1 MAAQHSTYRK
11 SVDHSQ
17 QEGEKYPM
25 ERTSISSDAP
35 LKDSEDDLEAQTVVQ
50 AQPPPAQPL
59 EYSTST
65 TKKLVFLGL
74 YFFLS
79 LGLTLSNKALMK
91 TTKLPWLLTVLHT
104 GSTFI
109 GTLIYLATGKLKLSR
124 LGTKENLTL
133 VAFST
138 LFTLNIAISNVSLAL
153 VSVPFHQVLRS
164 TCPVATIVIYRVVY
178 GRSYSRDTYISM
190 IPLIFGVG
198 LATFGDYYF
207 TMMGFLLTLL
217 GVVLAAI
224 KTVATNRLMTGSL
237 ALSAMEVLFRMS
249 PLAAVQC
256 LFYAYAGGEF
266 AVLNDAVAKGVFT
279 NTFLFSVFC
288 NGLMAFSLNIVSFQT
303 NKVAGALTISV
314 CGNLKQC
321 LTILLGIVLFA
332 VTVTLLNGIGMV
344 ITVLGAAYYS
354 KVELDRKRAAA
365 PKIRNHTSNM
375 AVHDKHIKTHPNLLP
390 SETCGLDKHCPVLC
404 LSFDRLQN
412 AEPDSLEVSSSI
424 CYMRP
429 SLFQPKR
436 LVFLQNGRAAVM
448 RHPVYN
454 VSQQFGI
461 GPPSASPV
469 AYMYL

>member
-1 MAAQHSTYRK
+1 MATPTSPFRQ
-11 SVDHSQ
+11 SVDRSS
-17 QEGEKYPM
+17 QEGEKYSL
-25 ERTSISSDAP
+25 ERTSVSSDAP
-35 LKDSEDDLEAQTVVQ
+35 LTKDDEDVEAQLVTP
-50 AQPPPAQPL
+50 AQQPPAQPL

-91 TTKLPWLLTVLHT
+91 KAKLPWLLTVLHT
-104 GSTFI
+104 GSTFV
-109 GTLIYLATGKLKLSR
+109 GCSGLLASGQLKLSR
-124 LGTKENLTL
+124 LGTKENLIL

-190 IPLIFGVG
+190 IPLIFGVA

-207 TMMGFLLTLL
+207 TMIGFLLTFL

-249 PLAAVQC
+249 PLAATQC

-266 AVLNDAVAKGVFT
+266 AGFQTAVAEGVFDT
-279 NTFLFSVFC
+279 TFLFSILC

-303 NKVAGALTISV
+303 NKVAGALTVSV

-332 VTVTLLNGIGMV
+332 VTVTPLNGVGML

-365 PKIRNHTSNM
+365 PK
-375 AVHDKHIKTHPNLLP
+375 
-390 SETCGLDKHCPVLC
+390 
-404 LSFDRLQN
+404 
-412 AEPDSLEVSSSI
+412 
-424 CYMRP
+424 
-429 SLFQPKR
+429 
-436 LVFLQNGRAAVM
+436 
-448 RHPVYN
+448 
-454 VSQQFGI
+454 
-461 GPPSASPV
+461 
-469 AYMYL
+469 

>member
-1 MAAQHSTYRK
+1 MAAQTTTYPH

-25 ERTSISSDAP
+25 DRTSVSSDAP
-35 LKDSEDDLEAQTVVQ
+35 LKDDQDDLEAQTVVQ
-50 AQPPPAQPL
+50 AQQPPAQPL

-91 TTKLPWLLTVLHT
+91 KSKLPWLLTVLHT

-109 GTLIYLATGKLKLSR
+109 GTCMYLATGNLKLSR

-207 TMMGFLLTLL
+207 TMIGFLLTLL
-217 GVVLAAI
+217 GVFFAAV

-266 AVLNDAVAKGVFT
+266 AVLNEAVANGVFDK
-279 NTFLFSVFC
+279 TFLFSIFC
-288 NGLMAFSLNIVSFQT
+288 NGVMAFSLNIVSFQT
-303 NKVAGALTISV
+303 NKVAGALTVSV

-321 LTILLGIVLFA
+321 LTILLGIVLFD
-332 VTVTLLNGIGMV
+332 VTVTMLNGIGMV

-365 PKIRNHTSNM
+365 PK
-375 AVHDKHIKTHPNLLP
+375 
-390 SETCGLDKHCPVLC
+390 
-404 LSFDRLQN
+404 
-412 AEPDSLEVSSSI
+412 
-424 CYMRP
+424 
-429 SLFQPKR
+429 
-436 LVFLQNGRAAVM
+436 
-448 RHPVYN
+448 
-454 VSQQFGI
+454 
-461 GPPSASPV
+461 
-469 AYMYL
+469 